1 MKRNIWEI
9 FLWIKLHEVKAFHF
23 CQPFFNILPSCERI
37 NFSWIAIIF
46 HNHKY
51 FPVSRNKQNYNS
63 KWQNISRTMMM
74 TYRNLPHLFHLQASS
89 CTCRKVKLCMVGETT
104 RKWKQMVKLWKFLPS
119 FLIWIFR
126 VFLSAS
132 SVFFEEN
139 LFLDFD
145 FSNNVCKPCT
155 TSSRRF

>member
-1 MKRNIWEI
+1 M
-9 FLWIKLHEVKAFHF
+9 KAFHF

-51 FPVSRNKQNYNS
+51 FLLSRNKQNYNS
-63 KWQNISRTMMM
+63 KWQNISLTMMM

-89 CTCRKVKLCMVGETT
+89 CTCRKVKLCMVGEIT
-104 RKWKQMVKLWKFLPS
+104 RKWKQMVKKLWKFLP
-119 FLIWIFR
+119 
-126 VFLSAS
+126 FLSLDMNFS
-132 SVFFEEN
+132 GFFGLLVLCVDEN

-145 FSNNVCKPCT
+145 FSNKKSLQALSLRT